1 MTTERRHEDAGV
13 HLLDHGVPAKL
24 RGRSA
29 ALHDD
34 RLAHGDHHALDL
46 EQGALLLRAA
56 LRDALQ
62 DGRVEVGELRLVVD
76 LFDLHAAGLV
86 QVVELLGVVQPPLHL
101 LRVAAAG
108 EELVEDVVVA
118 LALHLEDQARLL
130 EQVRLPAGEEVA
142 RLAILVELQLHEL
155 AEARGVRVAEG
166 LRVPK
171 GSRIG
176 FVSMIFLSRSSR
188 RPRWTA
194 EGEVLKHDSSRS
206 PSCLRWT
213 LDSPR

>member
-1 MTTERRHEDAGV
+1 MNSSNR
-13 HLLDHGVPAKL
+13 
-24 RGRSA
+24 
-29 ALHDD
+29 
-34 RLAHGDHHALDL
+34 
-46 EQGALLLRAA
+46 
-56 LRDALQ
+56 
-62 DGRVEVGELRLVVD
+62 
-76 LFDLHAAGLV
+76 
-86 QVVELLGVVQPPLHL
+86 L

-130 EQVRLPAGEEVA
+130 EQVRLGHTAGEEVA